1 MVTSAELSWELQVN
15 SVFAKANKILGIL
28 KRTCTQITE
37 VETRRTLYL
46 SLVKSQLCY
55 ATKIWLTV
63 NSIQLSR
70 QLEKLLIN
78 RGELTY
84 TKRLRAL
91 DFLPLTYDREIKDLF
106 LYKALFGYLDIEI
119 NNYVSFVSH
128 CRTRLS
134 QTSEYMLKCQLC
146 RTTTY
151 QSYYNRVTKIWNTM
165 CKNISIDSIRNPISF
180 KRTLKR
186 MYSSI
191 VDSTYDVDMAC
202 TWSLVRS
209 CPYVW
214 GGTFHGSSSPVSSLP
229 IWGLYVSS
237 VNCCVFLCIHFV
249 FCNPTCSCQ

>member
-55 ATKIWLTV
+55 AKEIWSSV

-70 QLEKLLIN
+70 QLEKLQRRATKWILVN

-84 TKRLRAL
+84 TERLRAL
-91 DFLPLTYDREIKDLF
+91 DLLPLTYDREIKDLVF

-119 NNYVSFVSH
+119 NNYVFFVSH

-134 QTSEYMLKCQLC
+134 QTSEYMLQ
-146 RTTTY
+146 
-151 QSYYNRVTKIWNTM
+151 
-165 CKNISIDSIRNPISF
+165 
-180 KRTLKR
+180 
-186 MYSSI
+186 
-191 VDSTYDVDMAC
+191 
-202 TWSLVRS
+202 
-209 CPYVW
+209 
-214 GGTFHGSSSPVSSLP
+214 
-229 IWGLYVSS
+229 
-237 VNCCVFLCIHFV
+237 
-249 FCNPTCSCQ
+249 

>member
-1 MVTSAELSWELQVN
+1 M
-15 SVFAKANKILGIL
+15 
-28 KRTCTQITE
+28 
-37 VETRRTLYL
+37 ETRRTLYL

-134 QTSEYMLKCQLC
+134 QTSEYMLQCQLC

-151 QSYYNRVTKIWNTM
+151 QSSYYNRVTKIWNTM

-214 GGTFHGSSSPVSSLP
+214 EGTFHGSSSPVSSLP
-229 IWGLYVSS
+229 IWGLDVSS